1 MRQML
6 SGLIAA
12 MAMVGLGTVPAMACG
27 GVVAAGCSPCGQA
40 WVSPCGQGAWA
51 YPNYAAYSYHQRL
64 TDPDALFAP
73 PAGRYFYANQGPT
86 FTGPGMWAPVAVYR
100 EGAVTG
106 WRGYK
111 RGYYHSRGRYGHGPH
126 HAHRHHRH
134 HHAHHHMYQR

>member
-12 MAMVGLGTVPAMACG
+12 VAVVGLGAAPAMACG

-51 YPNYAAYSYHQRL
+51 YPNYGVYSYQQRL

-73 PAGRYFYANQGPT
+73 PAGRYFYVNQGPT
-86 FTGPGMWAPVAVYR
+86 FTGPGMWAPQPVYR
-100 EGAVTG
+100 EGAVIG

-111 RGYYHSRGRYGHGPH
+111 RGYRYGHRAH
-126 HAHRHHRH
+126 HAHHHHH
-134 HHAHHHMYQR
+134 HHAHHRMYQH